1 MKNKFLKELEK
12 KLSVLSLEEKED
24 IIDEYSDIIDEKIK
38 HGKTEAEAIKEFGDV
53 RELAKEIL
61 KAYKINPDY
70 KEESSTK
77 KMIEDGENLIKKI
90 ANKLTEF
97 TDKIV
102 DSFKNNDQE
111 FTTSTVFEL
120 IIKIFLVLICLAFLK
135 LPFYILSELGMGI
148 FSIGFYPFSTILS
161 AIWQVLIEIIYLVV
175 CGLLIIS
182 VVNKYTNKKE
192 MEKTKTK
199 KTKTKKSVKEEEQKK
214 QSGFSDFVIILIRI
228 WTIILIL
235 VPIWLIEIAILI
247 SLGVIVYCIIKG
259 LEVFGILI
267 LVLGVLGITC
277 YFGDLVWKLLF
288 NKKDIHLYPIFIN
301 IVLITIGGLMTF
313 DYITTFTFK
322 NEAPVNVNFIDESYT
337 YNLEKETIVPYDSE
351 IIVDNNLENN
361 KLIIK
366 INYCSDFYV
375 ITKPI
380 LSGDSLDVIYTY
392 KNDFKLSLN
401 NSLTTKIFD
410 NLKDKTIYNY
420 GMLDNVKIK
429 IYVNEQTK
437 NMLMKNKFG
446 E

>member
-38 HGKTEAEAIKEFGDV
+38 HGKTEEEAIKEFGDV
-53 RELAKEIL
+53 SELAKEIL

-77 KMIEDGENLIKKI
+77 KIIEDGENIIKKI

-111 FTTSTVFEL
+111 FTTSAVFEL

-182 VVNKYTNKKE
+182 VVNNYTNKNNKE
-192 MEKTKTK
+192 K
-199 KTKTKKSVKEEEQKK
+199 KKKVNNKKSTKEVEEPKK
-214 QSGFSDFVIILIRI
+214 QSGFSDFVITLIRV

-247 SLGVIVYCIIKG
+247 SLGIIVYCIIKG
-259 LEVFGILI
+259 LEVFGILV
-267 LVLGVLGITC
+267 LVLGIFGITC

-313 DYITTFTFK
+313 DYVTTFTFK
-322 NEAPVNVNFIDESYT
+322 NEAPVNVNFVDESYT

-375 ITKPI
+375 ITKPV
-380 LSGDSLDVIYTY
+380 LSEDSLDVIYTY

-410 NLKDKTIYNY
+410 NLRDRTIYNY
-420 GMLDNVKIK
+420 GTLDNVKIK

-437 NMLMKNKFG
+437 NLLIKNKFG

>member
-38 HGKTEAEAIKEFGDV
+38 HGKTEEEAIKEFGDV
-53 RELAKEIL
+53 SELAKEIL

-77 KMIEDGENLIKKI
+77 KIIEDGENIIKKI

-111 FTTSTVFEL
+111 FTTSAVFEL

-182 VVNKYTNKKE
+182 VVNNYTNKKNK
-192 MEKTKTK
+192 EKK
-199 KTKTKKSVKEEEQKK
+199 KKVNNKKSTKEVEEPKK
-214 QSGFSDFVIILIRI
+214 QSGFSDFVITLIRV

-247 SLGVIVYCIIKG
+247 SLGIIVYCIIKG
-259 LEVFGILI
+259 LEVFGILV
-267 LVLGVLGITC
+267 LVLGIFGITC

-313 DYITTFTFK
+313 DYVTTFTFK
-322 NEAPVNVNFIDESYT
+322 NEAPVNVNFVDESYT

-375 ITKPI
+375 ITKPV
-380 LSGDSLDVIYTY
+380 LSEDSLDVIYTY

-410 NLKDKTIYNY
+410 NLRDRTIYNY
-420 GMLDNVKIK
+420 GTLDNVKIK

-437 NMLMKNKFG
+437 NLLIKNKFG